1 MPGIPLLNTLLALC
15 KQNPKVNG
23 AQLIEHFRGQEAEK
37 QLKKIMCI
45 EHHIEAENA
54 ENTFLD
60 IIESFLNKFLENRC
74 NELFEKQRTVGLTNI
89 EIGELHGLLSEQK

>member
-1 MPGIPLLNTLLALC
+1 
-15 KQNPKVNG
+15 
-23 AQLIEHFRGQEAEK
+23 
-37 QLKKIMCI
+37 MCI
-45 EHHIEAENA
+45 EHHIEAANA

-74 NELFEKQRTVGLTNI
+74 NELFEKQRTVGLTNT